1 MKVFL
6 TGAAGFIGSRVAEF
20 LAESHIE
27 VLGIDNLNSYYDPAL
42 KIDRLV
48 RCGFNRADMNEVFAS
63 DRDYAESSLC
73 AVRDVRILRSQR
85 FPEITFS
92 RLDIRDRETERLAV
106 EFQPDVILHLAA
118 QPGVRYSITH
128 PEECLDSNVM
138 GFMRILEICRACGAK
153 RLLYASSSSVYGEQS
168 PHAFRE
174 SDANGAPK
182 SVYAI
187 SKRTNE
193 MLANVYSDLYGFK
206 MTGLRFFSVY
216 GEWGR
221 PDMAPYIFTD
231 ALLND
236 REITLYNG
244 GQLSRDFTYID
255 DVAEAVRRIIIKG
268 GNIFNTSP
276 QHDVINIGHG
286 YPTLITDFVALLE
299 ELTGKEANTILLPM
313 QHGEV
318 HSTLADSSKLHI
330 QFGYKPTTSLEYGL
344 RRFINWYKDYKSIAR
359 PGVRPGV
366 KDINSKNKFA

>member
-1 MKVFL
+1 MKVFV
-6 TGAAGFIGSRVAEF
+6 TGVAGFIGSRVAEF

-27 VLGIDNLNSYYDPAL
+27 VLGIDNLNPYYDPRL
-42 KIDRLV
+42 KIDRLI
-48 RCGFNRADMNEVFAS
+48 RCGFDAAELKQGFAEDLTEI
-63 DRDYAESSLC
+63 DRSGASKTRDITILKSERLPDFFFARLD
-73 AVRDVRILRSQR
+73 VRDK
-85 FPEITFS
+85 
-92 RLDIRDRETERLAV
+92 ETERLAV

-118 QPGVRYSITH
+118 QPGVRYSIAH
-128 PEECLDSNVM
+128 PEDCLESNVM

-193 MLANVYSDLYGFK
+193 MLANVYADMYGFK

-221 PDMAPYIFTD
+221 PDMAPYLFTE
-231 ALLND
+231 ALLSGK
-236 REITLYNG
+236 EITLYNG

-255 DVAEAVRRIIIKG
+255 DVAEAVRRIIVKG
-268 GNIFNTSP
+268 GNIFNTAP
-276 QHDVINIGHG
+276 EHDVINIGRG
-286 YPTLITDFVALLE
+286 YPTLMNDFVALLE
-299 ELTGKEANTILLPM
+299 QLTGEQALTVLLPM

-330 QFGYKPTTSLEYGL
+330 QFGYRPTTKLEDGL
-344 RRFINWYKDYKSIAR
+344 QRFIRWYKEYKSSTEWELR
-359 PGVRPGV
+359 
-366 KDINSKNKFA
+366 DIGPKIRQA